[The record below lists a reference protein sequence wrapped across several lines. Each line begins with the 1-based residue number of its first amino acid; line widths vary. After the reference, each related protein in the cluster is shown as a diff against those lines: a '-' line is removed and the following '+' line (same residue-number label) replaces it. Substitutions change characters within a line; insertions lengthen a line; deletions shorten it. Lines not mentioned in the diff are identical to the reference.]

1 MTGCEAKSF
10 WILARHGTRNP
21 GDDDILLMA
30 SRLREIQAEVVLN
43 HESGSGNELIY
54 IQLIRERLVKLA
66 NILQYV
72 KVTFLICQRY
82 HCNDSKVLCGSMQQL
97 LAFLLPDPAILKL
110 SMVMRLFNGTT

>member
-1 MTGCEAKSF
+1 
-10 WILARHGTRNP
+10 
-21 GDDDILLMA
+21 MA

-82 HCNDSKVLCGSMQQL
+82 HCNDSKILGDSMAQL
-97 LAFLLPDPAILKL
+97 LEFLLPDPAILKL